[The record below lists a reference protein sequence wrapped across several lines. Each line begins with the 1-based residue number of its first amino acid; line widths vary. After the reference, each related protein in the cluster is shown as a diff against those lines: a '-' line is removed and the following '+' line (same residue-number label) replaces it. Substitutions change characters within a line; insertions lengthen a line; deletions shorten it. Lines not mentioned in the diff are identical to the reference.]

1 MRVSQAACVASLTQL
16 PESKPTIGLCIRL
29 VSILHEYSLNASLMT
44 PTDKALELEVTTGI
58 QYWTVFVSITVGRL
72 SAEGKLCWSELD
84 SAGRDLDTILV
95 VAWSILEQLA

>member
-1 MRVSQAACVASLTQL
+1 
-16 PESKPTIGLCIRL
+16 
-29 VSILHEYSLNASLMT
+29 MT
-44 PTDKALELEVTTGI
+44 PTDKALELGVTTGI
-58 QYWTVFVSITVGRL
+58 QYSTVFVSITVSRL